1 MQPRSAASDLAHAT
15 RVTSPSGR
23 PLQTTSELPL
33 TEPERPRLLALAV
46 HWDDCS
52 VALGNGESMATELWS
67 EQPERASGPA
77 ATAAA
82 AAAGGSP
89 VASRDALL
97 LLDRLLAK
105 AGVSLSDVDGL
116 CFARGPG
123 AFTSLRVAAGLV
135 QGLSLATSIPVAG
148 ICSLAALIAHEPG
161 WRGGEDR
168 RAWLQLAAL
177 DARMGECYFG
187 VHLCHGGSHPAV
199 VLAPAV
205 GSPARAIAAFEAA
218 LAQHSGTRPVLAGNG
233 FRLLPELAGW
243 AERTGHDPEL
253 AGARVPTAAAVLAV
267 AASAGAPAPG
277 PARSAL
283 PVYVRDKIALDV
295 GEQLANATAR
305 ALSEPKAGAA
315 RTAT

>member
-1 MQPRSAASDLAHAT
+1 MQPRSAASDLQPARCAT
-15 RVTSPSGR
+15 S
-23 PLQTTSELPL
+23 TSESLLPTPGAASL
-33 TEPERPRLLALAV
+33 ARSARPRLLALAV

-52 VALGNGESMATELWS
+52 VALGNGESIVSELWS
-67 EQPERASGPA
+67 GQPERASARAGA
-77 ATAAA
+77 ADA

-89 VASRDALL
+89 IASRDALL

-105 AGVSLSDVDGL
+105 SGASLSDIDRL

-135 QGLSLATSIPVAG
+135 QGLSLATSIPVTG

-161 WRGGEDR
+161 WRGGDGQG
-168 RAWLQLAAL
+168 AWLQLAAL

-187 VHLCHGGSHPAV
+187 VHLCLGGSHPTV

-205 GSPARAIAAFEAA
+205 GSPARAVAAFESA
-218 LAQHSGTRPVLAGNG
+218 LVHHPGTRPVLAGNG

-243 AERTGHDPEL
+243 AERTGHDPER